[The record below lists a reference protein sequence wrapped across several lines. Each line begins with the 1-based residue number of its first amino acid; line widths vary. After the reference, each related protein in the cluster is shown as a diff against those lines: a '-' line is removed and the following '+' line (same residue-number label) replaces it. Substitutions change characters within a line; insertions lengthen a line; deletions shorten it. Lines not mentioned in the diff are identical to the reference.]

1 MYNELNIKQKL
12 VCYFKIFSNTDSNF

>member
-12 VCYFKIFSNTDSNF
+12 VCYFKISSNTDSNL